1 MNSILQTSRSD
12 NDDKCVYN
20 AIENRVVISMLPKRS
35 AGEIQCNDVPVQK
48 YRRDD
53 YKPVCFI
60 RAVPNSAVMVCQS
73 MTVIDTEADTEGI
86 PTRQFSSTTWLCEK
100 VGKVKLVPLEQFD
113 ASVMLAGGSM
123 TMMALP
129 LKGVLDG
136 AVALGL
142 TKRDV
147 LAFSAQMLKGMAEL
161 LEDGTSPAELSESM
175 SNQWNYMTRKLSN
188 LEKKGIR
195 VAFAEAMTD

>member
-1 MNSILQTSRSD
+1 M
-12 NDDKCVYN
+12 
-20 AIENRVVISMLPKRS
+20 
-35 AGEIQCNDVPVQK
+35 
-48 YRRDD
+48 
-53 YKPVCFI
+53 
-60 RAVPNSAVMVCQS
+60 PNSAARVCQS
-73 MTVIDTEADTEGI
+73 ITIIDTEVDTEGI
-86 PTRQFSSTTWLCEK
+86 PTRQFSSATWLFEK

-147 LAFSAQMLKGMAEL
+147 LAFSAQMLKGMAGL
-161 LEDGTSPAELSESM
+161 LEDGTSPAPLSESM
-175 SNQWNYMTRKLSN
+175 SNQWNYMTRKLWD